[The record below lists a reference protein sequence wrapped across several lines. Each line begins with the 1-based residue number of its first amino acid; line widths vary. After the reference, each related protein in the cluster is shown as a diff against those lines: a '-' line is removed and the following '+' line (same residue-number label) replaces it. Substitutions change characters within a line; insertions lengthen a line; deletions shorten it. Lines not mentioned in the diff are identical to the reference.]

1 MHYEGVG
8 GPLLN
13 TLPIPKLEYA
23 DVAITNKTIEEAPM
37 RLSALSAGAPDA
49 FLDMSMKKAK
59 YRPTIKYYVTEITEA
74 EVIALNLKFKCQ
86 ACGRSFPTEKGLKI
100 MTAQY
105 ARGGAVVDHA
115 VQHVKRKGQEAQQ
128 PPVCINGHQIDNILH
143 FEHFGCRLCGD
154 VDESADVRYRM
165 VIAQNRFNSLST
177 IWKDH

>member
-105 ARGGAVVDHA
+105 ARGGAVLSIMQSNMLSGKAKKLNSHPCALMAIKLITSFTLSISV
-115 VQHVKRKGQEAQQ
+115 V
-128 PPVCINGHQIDNILH
+128 
-143 FEHFGCRLCGD
+143 GC
-154 VDESADVRYRM
+154 VVMSM
-165 VIAQNRFNSLST
+165 SLQMSDT
-177 IWKDH
+177 EW